1 MVYTTI
7 TVLDLLIHTANG
19 FLYFLIGIGILTFFF
34 PTKMSLHKP
43 QGILLGVGFTSSFS
57 ENPQVDE
64 IHYLFFSIHLLF
76 FSLGVFVNLGE
87 RKNKL

>member
-1 MVYTTI
+1 M
-7 TVLDLLIHTANG
+7 TVLDLLLHIANG
-19 FLYFLIGIGILTFFF
+19 FLYFLIGVGILTFFF
-34 PTKMSLHKP
+34 PTKMSLHNP

-87 RKNKL
+87 RKEQL

>member
-43 QGILLGVGFTSSFS
+43 QGILLGIGFTSSFS

-87 RKNKL
+87 RKNRL

>member
-1 MVYTTI
+1 M
-7 TVLDLLIHTANG
+7 TVIELLINVANG
-19 FLYFLIGIGILTFFF
+19 FLYFLIAIGVLTFFF
-34 PTKMSLHKP
+34 PTKMSLHHP

-57 ENPQVDE
+57 ENPQVEE

-87 RKNKL
+87 RKD

>member
-1 MVYTTI
+1 MVYTTL
-7 TVLDLLIHTANG
+7 TVLDLLIYTANG

-43 QGILLGVGFTSSFS
+43 QGILLGIGFTSSFS

-87 RKNKL
+87 RKNRL

>member
-43 QGILLGVGFTSSFS
+43 QGSLLGVGFTSSFS

>member
-1 MVYTTI
+1 MVYM
-7 TVLDLLIHTANG
+7 TVLDLLLHTANG
-19 FLYFLIGIGILTFFF
+19 FLYFLIGIGVLTFFF

-57 ENPQVDE
+57 EKPQVDE

-87 RKNKL
+87 RKNQL